1 MVTAVEVGLVV
12 LVVVALLGV
21 FRLIRAV
28 RPLVINAVVGL
39 IVLFGAGLVGF
50 GVKIT
55 PVVVLLVAFGGLPAA
70 ILVIILAH
78 IDLVFEA
85 AVVLL

>member
-1 MVTAVEVGLVV
+1 MVTPVEVGLVV
-12 LVVVALLGV
+12 LVIVALLGV

-39 IVLFGAGLVGF
+39 LVLFGAGFVGF
-50 GVKIT
+50 GVKVT

-70 ILVIILAH
+70 ILVIILAQV
-78 IDLVFEA
+78 DVVFEA
-85 AVVLL
+85 AAVLL